1 MIDERER
8 YERAFQQ
15 FQMPEPAW
23 ERLVDR
29 RDRKRRNQRIAAGVV
44 GIAVFVAAVW
54 IVTGVGSLDRSQ
66 APAVPGGAATA
77 TPTPTASASLAA
89 AGSFVS
95 EHYGYTIRMPKGWS
109 GAQATQT
116 WDGEGVPDP
125 FDPVVDL
132 LDVPVG
138 AAYGYA
144 ATTNL
149 TLTAYTTK
157 WEHAAATDSWC
168 PTKPERDTAIR
179 IDGAP
184 ARFLLMHCPAT
195 DGPLQVLRLLGITVH
210 DGTAFT
216 FAFQGP
222 RGNQATENEES
233 AEFLRL
239 LAGVRL

>member
-1 MIDERER
+1 VTEYRSVL
-8 YERAFQQ
+8 ERAGSNAPPPDLQL
-15 FQMPEPAW
+15 
-23 ERLVDR
+23 ERVLRR

-66 APAVPGGAATA
+66 APAVPGGAAIA

-89 AGSFVS
+89 AGPFVS
-95 EHYGYTIRMPKGWS
+95 EHYGYTIQMPSGWS

-116 WDGEGVPDP
+116 WDGEGVPEWD
-125 FDPVVDL
+125 DPVVDL

-144 ATTNL
+144 ATTDL
-149 TLTAYTTK
+149 TLTAYTRK
-157 WEHAAATDSWC
+157 MEQAAATDSWC
-168 PTKPERDTAIR
+168 PTELERDTAIR
-179 IDGAP
+179 IDGTP
-184 ARFLLMHCPAT
+184 ARFLLMRCPAT